1 MSLAE
6 LKEQVAALPPDEQAE
21 LAAHLSQRLRRDD
34 PAYRNELARLIDD
47 TDPTH
52 WVRWAEV
59 KKDSKT
65 QSGCQK

>member
-6 LKEQVAALPPDEQAE
+6 LKEQAAALPPDEQAE
-21 LAAHLSQRLRRDD
+21 LAAYLAERLQRDD
-34 PAYRNELARLIDD
+34 PAYRKELARLIDD

-59 KKDSKT
+59 KKS
-65 QSGCQK
+65 S